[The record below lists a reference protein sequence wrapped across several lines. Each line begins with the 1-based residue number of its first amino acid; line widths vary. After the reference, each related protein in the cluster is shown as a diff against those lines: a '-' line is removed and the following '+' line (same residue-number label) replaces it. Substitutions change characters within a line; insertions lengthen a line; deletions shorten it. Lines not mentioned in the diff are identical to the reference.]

1 MDAITNLVTI
11 VSLLLALAAA
21 GETTKGQVNV
31 SSPSATPGASSRLLP
46 GNCDD
51 FQCGSNHN
59 ETLVCDATPMK

>member
-21 GETTKGQVNV
+21 GDAAKSQVNV
-31 SSPSATPGASSRLLP
+31 SSPSATRGASSRLLP

-51 FQCGSNHN
+51 WECGGNHN
-59 ETLVCDATPMK
+59 ETLVRDATPVK